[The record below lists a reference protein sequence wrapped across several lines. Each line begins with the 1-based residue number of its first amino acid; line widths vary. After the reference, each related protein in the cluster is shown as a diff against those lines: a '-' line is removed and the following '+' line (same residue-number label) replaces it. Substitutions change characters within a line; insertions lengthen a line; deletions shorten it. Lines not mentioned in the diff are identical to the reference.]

1 MVIKG
6 IDVSEWQGNLTK
18 NNWLK
23 VKNSGIQFA
32 ILRCGYT
39 TYGKSKKKYVDRYFE
54 NNYKICKEIGL
65 PIGVYYYSCATN
77 ETEAKEEANFV
88 LSLIKNKK
96 FEYPVVIDTED
107 NHNINKSTNSPVSQ
121 ASIGKYKLTPLIKT
135 FCEIIES
142 KGYYVSI
149 YASTYWFKNNLI
161 LEDLKLYDKWIAQ
174 WSKTVSVS
182 YKYGMWQ
189 YSSQGTVN
197 GLSDN
202 IDLDYAYLDY
212 PEIMKKNGLNG
223 FEKETISEPIT
234 EPDKEENNKPDT
246 DEPNNDNN
254 ENKSDDNENNK
265 NDEKADNNDEKDGCT
280 DDSEA
285 IIECTIIVKFIKMV
299 IKYITKIFGI
309 FKLFKK

>member
-1 MVIKG
+1 MAIKG

-65 PIGVYYYSCATN
+65 PIGVYYYSCATS

-223 FEKETISEPIT
+223 FEIETIS

-254 ENKSDDNENNK
+254 ENKSDANENNK

-285 IIECTIIVKFIKMV
+285 IVECTIIVKFIKMV

>member
-1 MVIKG
+1 MAIKG

-197 GLSDN
+197 GLSGN

-223 FEKETISEPIT
+223 FEKETIS

-280 DDSEA
+280 DDSES
-285 IIECTIIVKFIKMV
+285 IVECTIIVKFIKMV

>member
-1 MVIKG
+1 MAIKG

-182 YKYGMWQ
+182 YKYSMWQ

-197 GLSDN
+197 GLSGN

-223 FEKETISEPIT
+223 FEKETIY

-280 DDSEA
+280 DDGES
-285 IIECTIIVKFIKMV
+285 IVECTIIVKFIKMV

>member
-1 MVIKG
+1 MAIKG

-65 PIGVYYYSCATN
+65 PIGVYYYSCATS

-189 YSSQGTVN
+189 YFSQGTVN
-197 GLSDN
+197 GLSGN

-223 FEKETISEPIT
+223 FEKETIS

-280 DDSEA
+280 DDGES
-285 IIECTIIVKFIKMV
+285 IVECTIIVKFIKMV

>member
-197 GLSDN
+197 GLSGN

-223 FEKETISEPIT
+223 FEKETIF

-280 DDSEA
+280 DDSES
-285 IIECTIIVKFIKMV
+285 IVECTIIVKFIKMV

-309 FKLFKK
+309 FKLFKR

>member
-1 MVIKG
+1 MKIKG

-18 NNWLK
+18 DNWLK
-23 VKNSGIQFA
+23 VKNSGIEFA

-88 LSLIKNKK
+88 LSLIKNKQL
-96 FEYPVVIDTED
+96 EYPVVIDTED

-142 KGYYVSI
+142 KDYYVSI
-149 YASTYWFKNNLI
+149 YAGTYWFKNNLI

-189 YSSQGTVN
+189 YSSQGIVK
-197 GLSDN
+197 GLSGN

-212 PEIMKKNGLNG
+212 PKIMKENGLNG
-223 FEKETISEPIT
+223 FKKEMTSIT
-234 EPDKEENNKPDT
+234 SDEENN
-246 DEPNNDNN
+246 
-254 ENKSDDNENNK
+254 SNK
-265 NDEKADNNDEKDGCT
+265 NDKKTDNDNKKDNST
-280 DDSEA
+280 NEDNQT
-285 IIECTIIVKFIKMV
+285 ITECTIIVKFIKMI
-299 IKYITKIFGI
+299 IKYVSKIFGI

>member
-39 TYGKSKKKYVDRYFE
+39 TYGKSKKKYVGRYFE

-197 GLSDN
+197 GLSGN

-223 FEKETISEPIT
+223 FEKETIS

-280 DDSEA
+280 DDGES
-285 IIECTIIVKFIKMV
+285 IVECTIIVKFIKMV

>member
-23 VKNSGIQFA
+23 VKKSGIQFA

-197 GLSDN
+197 GLSGN

-223 FEKETISEPIT
+223 FEKETIS

-280 DDSEA
+280 DDGES
-285 IIECTIIVKFIKMV
+285 IVECTIIVKFIKMV

>member
-182 YKYGMWQ
+182 YKYSMWQ

-197 GLSDN
+197 GLSGN

-223 FEKETISEPIT
+223 FEKETIS

-280 DDSEA
+280 DDGEA

>member
-1 MVIKG
+1 MAIKG

-197 GLSDN
+197 GLSGN

-223 FEKETISEPIT
+223 FEKETIS

>member
-1 MVIKG
+1 MAIKG

-121 ASIGKYKLTPLIKT
+121 AFIGKYKLTPLIKT

-197 GLSDN
+197 GLSGN

-223 FEKETISEPIT
+223 FEKETIS

-280 DDSEA
+280 DDSEE

>member
-1 MVIKG
+1 MAIKG

-23 VKNSGIQFA
+23 VKNSGIQFV

-65 PIGVYYYSCATN
+65 PIGVYYYSCATS

-197 GLSDN
+197 GLSGN

-223 FEKETISEPIT
+223 FEIETIS

-254 ENKSDDNENNK
+254 ENKSDANENNK

>member
-65 PIGVYYYSCATN
+65 PIGVYYYSCATS

-223 FEKETISEPIT
+223 FEIETIS

-285 IIECTIIVKFIKMV
+285 IVECTIIVKFIKMV

>member
-197 GLSDN
+197 GLSGN

-223 FEKETISEPIT
+223 FEKETIF

>member
-1 MVIKG
+1 MAIKG

-65 PIGVYYYSCATN
+65 PIGVYYYSCATS

-197 GLSDN
+197 GLSGN

-223 FEKETISEPIT
+223 FEIETIS

-254 ENKSDDNENNK
+254 ENKSDANENNK

>member
-1 MVIKG
+1 MAIKG

-65 PIGVYYYSCATN
+65 PIGVYYYSCATSEN
-77 ETEAKEEANFV
+77 EAKEEANFV

-121 ASIGKYKLTPLIKT
+121 ASIGKYKLTPIIKT

-197 GLSDN
+197 GLSGN

-223 FEKETISEPIT
+223 FEKETISEP
-234 EPDKEENNKPDT
+234 DKEENNKPDT

-254 ENKSDDNENNK
+254 ENKSDANENNK

>member
-1 MVIKG
+1 MAIKG

-65 PIGVYYYSCATN
+65 PIGVYYYSCATS

-149 YASTYWFKNNLI
+149 YASTYWFKNNLV

-197 GLSDN
+197 GLSGN

-223 FEKETISEPIT
+223 FEKETIS

>member
-121 ASIGKYKLTPLIKT
+121 AFIGKYKLTPLIKT

-197 GLSDN
+197 GLSGN

-223 FEKETISEPIT
+223 FEKETIS

>member
-65 PIGVYYYSCATN
+65 PIGVYYYSCATS

-223 FEKETISEPIT
+223 FEIETIS

-254 ENKSDDNENNK
+254 ENKSDANENNK

>member
-1 MVIKG
+1 MAIKG

-223 FEKETISEPIT
+223 FEIETIS

-254 ENKSDDNENNK
+254 ENKSDANENNK

-280 DDSEA
+280 DDSES
-285 IIECTIIVKFIKMV
+285 IVECTIIVKFIKMV

-309 FKLFKK
+309 FKLFKR

>member
-1 MVIKG
+1 MAIKG

-65 PIGVYYYSCATN
+65 PIGVYYYSCATS

-197 GLSDN
+197 GLSGN

-223 FEKETISEPIT
+223 FEKEIIS
-234 EPDKEENNKPDT
+234 EPDKEENNKPDA

-285 IIECTIIVKFIKMV
+285 IVECTIIVKFIKMV

>member
-1 MVIKG
+1 MAIKG

-65 PIGVYYYSCATN
+65 PIGVYYYSCATS

-223 FEKETISEPIT
+223 FEIETIS

-254 ENKSDDNENNK
+254 ENKSDANENNK

>member
-1 MVIKG
+1 MAIKG

-223 FEKETISEPIT
+223 FEIETIS

-254 ENKSDDNENNK
+254 ENKSDANENNK

-285 IIECTIIVKFIKMV
+285 IVECTIIVKFIKMV

>member
-1 MVIKG
+1 MAIKG

-65 PIGVYYYSCATN
+65 PIGVYYYSCATSEN
-77 ETEAKEEANFV
+77 EAKEEANFV

-197 GLSDN
+197 GLSGN

-223 FEKETISEPIT
+223 FEKETISEP
-234 EPDKEENNKPDT
+234 DKEENNKPDT

-254 ENKSDDNENNK
+254 ENKSDANENNK

>member
-1 MVIKG
+1 MAIKG

-135 FCEIIES
+135 FCEIIAS

-197 GLSDN
+197 GLSGN

-223 FEKETISEPIT
+223 FEKETIS

-280 DDSEA
+280 DDGES
-285 IIECTIIVKFIKMV
+285 IVECTIIVKFIKMV

>member
-39 TYGKSKKKYVDRYFE
+39 TYEKSKKKYVDRYFE

-197 GLSDN
+197 GLSGN

-223 FEKETISEPIT
+223 FEKETIS

-280 DDSEA
+280 DDSES
-285 IIECTIIVKFIKMV
+285 IVECTIIVKFIKMV

>member
-107 NHNINKSTNSPVSQ
+107 NHNINRSTNSPVSQ

-182 YKYGMWQ
+182 YKYSMWQ

-197 GLSDN
+197 GLSGN

-223 FEKETISEPIT
+223 FEKETIS

-280 DDSEA
+280 DDGES
-285 IIECTIIVKFIKMV
+285 IVECTIIVKFIKMV

>member
-121 ASIGKYKLTPLIKT
+121 AFIGKYKLTPLIKT

-197 GLSDN
+197 GLSGN

-223 FEKETISEPIT
+223 FEKETIS

-280 DDSEA
+280 DDSEE

>member
-1 MVIKG
+1 MAIKG

-65 PIGVYYYSCATN
+65 PIGVYYYSCATS

-197 GLSDN
+197 GLSGN

-212 PEIMKKNGLNG
+212 PKIMKKNGLNG
-223 FEKETISEPIT
+223 FEKETIS

>member
-1 MVIKG
+1 MAIKG

-65 PIGVYYYSCATN
+65 PIGVYYYSCATSEN
-77 ETEAKEEANFV
+77 EAKEEANFV

-197 GLSDN
+197 GLSGN

-223 FEKETISEPIT
+223 FEKETISEP
-234 EPDKEENNKPDT
+234 DKEENNKPDT
-246 DEPNNDNN
+246 DEPNNDYN
-254 ENKSDDNENNK
+254 ENKSDANENNK

>member
-197 GLSDN
+197 GLSGN

-223 FEKETISEPIT
+223 FEIETIS

-254 ENKSDDNENNK
+254 ENKSDANENNK

>member
-1 MVIKG
+1 MAIKG

-23 VKNSGIQFA
+23 IKNSGIQFA

-65 PIGVYYYSCATN
+65 PIGVYYYSCATS

-197 GLSDN
+197 GLSGN

-212 PEIMKKNGLNG
+212 SEIMKKNGLNG
-223 FEKETISEPIT
+223 FEKETIS

-265 NDEKADNNDEKDGCT
+265 NDEKADNNEEKDSCT

>member
-223 FEKETISEPIT
+223 FEIETIS

-254 ENKSDDNENNK
+254 ENKSDANENNK

>member
-1 MVIKG
+1 MAIKG

-197 GLSDN
+197 GLSGN

-212 PEIMKKNGLNG
+212 PGIMKK
-223 FEKETISEPIT
+223 
-234 EPDKEENNKPDT
+234 
-246 DEPNNDNN
+246 
-254 ENKSDDNENNK
+254 
-265 NDEKADNNDEKDGCT
+265 
-280 DDSEA
+280 
-285 IIECTIIVKFIKMV
+285 MV
-299 IKYITKIFGI
+299 
-309 FKLFKK
+309 

>member
-1 MVIKG
+1 MAIKG

-65 PIGVYYYSCATN
+65 PIGVYYYSCATS

-223 FEKETISEPIT
+223 FEIETIS

-285 IIECTIIVKFIKMV
+285 IVECTIIVKFIKMV